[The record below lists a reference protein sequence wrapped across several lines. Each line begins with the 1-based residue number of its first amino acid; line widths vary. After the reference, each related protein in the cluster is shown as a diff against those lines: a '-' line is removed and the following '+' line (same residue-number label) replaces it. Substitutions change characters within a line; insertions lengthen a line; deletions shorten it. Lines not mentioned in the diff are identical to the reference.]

1 MKNIIKTDS
10 APAAIGPYSQAVS
23 VGNLVFVS
31 GQIPVNPETGEV
43 VTGEDP
49 IIAQAHR
56 SFQNVKNIL
65 QSQNL
70 TLDDV
75 VKTTIFISDMNNF
88 QKVNQIYAEYF
99 KSNFP
104 ARSCVEVSRL
114 PKDVLIE
121 TEAIA
126 TK

>member
-1 MKNIIKTDS
+1 MKSIIKTDS

-23 VGNLVFVS
+23 VGNLIFVS

-43 VTGEDP
+43 VTGEDL
-49 IIAQAHR
+49 IVAQAHR
-56 SFQNVKNIL
+56 SFQNLKNVL
-65 QSQNL
+65 ESQNL
-70 TLDDV
+70 TLDNV

-88 QKVNQIYAEYF
+88 QKVNEVYAEYF

-126 TK
+126 AK